1 MYFEYRFL
9 FRFEP
14 IPSYY
19 PLPPPPVSLSLFC
32 FPFFPPLPLGSSP
45 PPSFFVSFIGPFGIV
60 GLLDGIDIAVETRA
74 STLETLDGG
83 PLLISTTVQSRSRR
97 GKIYGN
103 WILM

>member
-19 PLPPPPVSLSLFC
+19 PLLFLPFVSR
-32 FPFFPPLPLGSSP
+32 FFPPSDTFPLFFLP
-45 PPSFFVSFIGPFGIV
+45 FIGPFGIV

>member
-1 MYFEYRFL
+1 MYTLNIDFFFVSNRFL
-9 FRFEP
+9 RIILF
-14 IPSYY
+14 
-19 PLPPPPVSLSLFC
+19 PLSLSLFC
-32 FPFFPPLPLGSSP
+32 FPFSPFLPLRSLRRL
-45 PPSFFVSFIGPFGIV
+45 FFVRFIGPFGIV